1 MIHDAFQGAVNVE
14 TLSRKTHLTKRDE
27 AGVDDG
33 AATAE
38 TRTGRLISKLS
49 LRTLRAC
56 VRSPVIEI
64 S

>member
-1 MIHDAFQGAVNVE
+1 MI
-14 TLSRKTHLTKRDE
+14 LTQIRTSC
-27 AGVDDG
+27 ADG

-38 TRTGRLISKLS
+38 TQTGRLISKLS

-56 VRSPVIEI
+56 VWETIIEL